1 MTVQQSTVPPIL
13 LQALPEEVFFID
25 EAAGNY
31 ILSLERKS
39 LIVDEDEEVLALM
52 KAFRQRYQGF
62 LADGSGRRGALTRS
76 RKRRSSTDPLSLLGW
91 RVTCCELVAFGNAAI
106 AYRRLLEMAQIPE
119 QRRQR
124 ALKCLAAFQKR
135 YLDALPS
142 AFARQAPVDIL
153 RAPLSMSQRL

>member
-106 AYRRLLEMAQIPE
+106 ADRRVVEIG
-119 QRRQR
+119 R
-124 ALKCLAAFQKR
+124 
-135 YLDALPS
+135 DS
-142 AFARQAPVDIL
+142 GARGGRGVEVPG
-153 RAPLSMSQRL
+153 

>member
-52 KAFRQRYQGF
+52 KAFRQRDQGF

-76 RKRRSSTDPLSLLGW
+76 RKRRATTGALSLLGG
-91 RVTCCELVAFGNAAI
+91 RGARCEPGDFVEPASAD
-106 AYRRLLEMAQIPE
+106 
-119 QRRQR
+119 RQLFK
-124 ALKCLAAFQKR
+124 AE
-135 YLDALPS
+135 
-142 AFARQAPVDIL
+142 DIT
-153 RAPLSMSQRL
+153 